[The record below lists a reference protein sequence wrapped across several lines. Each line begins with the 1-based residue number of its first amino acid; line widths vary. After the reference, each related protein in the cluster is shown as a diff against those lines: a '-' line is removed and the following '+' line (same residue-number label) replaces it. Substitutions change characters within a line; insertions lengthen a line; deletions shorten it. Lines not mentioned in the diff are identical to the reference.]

1 MRWCSHY
8 RQTRPAPCRHTGHGR
23 QRVTMRIESSVTSL
37 SWIPSEAV
45 RGGTRVAFDAGFTH
59 YDAPPPDAIDDLEA
73 LAADDRFRFANCLS
87 AAMEVDEHGT
97 VTACS
102 YTGGGMIGA
111 TTVRLGAVSHTFEA
125 FALPDLQAPP
135 EVGVGWVRFTQTAGG
150 RTGLPAPRRVRRR
163 PFVQWQAPLVWTTLS
178 LTLHADRE
186 PEFEV
191 RGASRFPRHWIYG
204 GTGALAAKV
213 GLTDFKDWYRTSFGR
228 HTPWGD
234 TDSPALVTAV
244 ETALERSLSAHLMHG
259 SGRKPRFVRYTA
271 GDRLVSEGEPG
282 TDVFLVLDGVI
293 RVEKSGERLAE
304 YGPGA
309 ILGERAGV
317 EGGVRTSTLV
327 AVTGCRVAAVDA
339 ADLPGDK
346 LVELSRGHRRE
357 GQRA

>member
-1 MRWCSHY
+1 M
-8 RQTRPAPCRHTGHGR
+8 
-23 QRVTMRIESSVTSL
+23 TMRIESSVTSL

-45 RGGTRVAFDAGFTH
+45 RGGTRVAFDAGLTH
-59 YDAPPPDAIDDLEA
+59 YDVPPPDTVDDLEA
-73 LAADDRFRFANCLS
+73 LAIDDRFRFANRLS
-87 AAMEVDEHGT
+87 ATMEVDEHGT

-102 YTGGGMIGA
+102 YTGGGLIGS

-125 FALPDLQAPP
+125 CALPDLQAPP

-150 RTGLPAPRRVRRR
+150 RTGMPAPRRVRRR
-163 PFVQWQAPLVWTTLS
+163 PFIQWQAPLVWTTLS
-178 LTLHADRE
+178 LTLYADRP

-191 RGASRFPRHWIYG
+191 TGASRFPRHWIYDG
-204 GTGALAAKV
+204 EGALSAKV

-228 HTPWGD
+228 QTPWGD

-244 ETALERSLSAHLMHG
+244 ETALERSLSTHLMHG
-259 SGRKPRFVRYTA
+259 TGHKPMLITFSA
-271 GDRLVSEGEPG
+271 GDRLVGEGEPG
-282 TDVFLVLDGVI
+282 TDVFLVLDGVV
-293 RVEKSGERLAE
+293 RVEKGGERLAE

-339 ADLPGDK
+339 ADLDGDT
-346 LVELSRGHRRE
+346 LVELSHGRRRE
-357 GQRA
+357 ELRA